1 MLSYQT
7 LINLRL
13 IAIHNVMDQSMDA
26 YVEKAYRHF
35 SKTYHTA
42 LHIAK
47 EIMTPHEVVLIAM
60 EDEMDDLKLEEL
72 LEFRSEV
79 APVQSIFP
87 PYSLPEAGAIDDEA
101 WIADQNRLLKIQEE
115 KDKAKKAKEMEEI
128 AKKTHE
134 AIEQLT
140 AQLKK
145 PKSVK

>member
-26 YVEKAYRHF
+26 YIERAYRYF
-35 SKTYHTA
+35 SKTYSTS
-42 LHIAK
+42 LIEAK
-47 EIMTPHEVVLIAM
+47 DRLLPHEVVLIFM
-60 EDEMDDLKLEEL
+60 EDEMAELKDEEL
-72 LEFRSEV
+72 LEFRTEV
-79 APVQSIFP
+79 APAQSIFP
-87 PYSLPEAGAIDDEA
+87 PYNLPEAAAIDDEQ
-101 WIADQNRLLKIQEE
+101 WIADQNRLLKQQEE
-115 KDKAKKAKEMEEI
+115 KAKAKKAKEMDEI

-145 PKSVK
+145 PAKP

>member
-13 IAIHNVMDQSMDA
+13 IAIHNVMDESMDS

-35 SKTYHTA
+35 SRTYNTSLIEA
-42 LHIAK
+42 REKLL
-47 EIMTPHEVVLIAM
+47 PHEVILIFM
-60 EDEMDDLKLEEL
+60 EDEMSELKNEEL
-72 LEFRSEV
+72 LEFRAEV
-79 APVQSIFP
+79 SPALSIFP
-87 PYSLPEAGAIDDEA
+87 PYSLPEAGAIDDEQ

-115 KDKAKKAKEMEEI
+115 KSKAQKAKEMEEI